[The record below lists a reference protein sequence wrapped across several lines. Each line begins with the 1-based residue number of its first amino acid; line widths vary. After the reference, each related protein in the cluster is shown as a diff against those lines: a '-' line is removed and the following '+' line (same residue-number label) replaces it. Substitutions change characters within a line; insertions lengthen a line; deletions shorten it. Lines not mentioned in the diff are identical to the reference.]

1 MHLSLNHVS
10 LFSFVKST
18 PISLSNTNIMAELV
32 MQNVEFSRMR
42 DSSPVLANRTSRNA
56 GPNKIS
62 QLVLSIRKNAFFRP
76 FIIVIC
82 SKKLS

>member
-62 QLVLSIRKNAFFRP
+62 QLVLSIRKNVFFRP